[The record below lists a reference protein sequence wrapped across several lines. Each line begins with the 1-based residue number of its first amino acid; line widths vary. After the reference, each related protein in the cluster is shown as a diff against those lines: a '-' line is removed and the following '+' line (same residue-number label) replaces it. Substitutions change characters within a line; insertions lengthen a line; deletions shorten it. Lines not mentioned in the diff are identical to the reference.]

1 MHRDWLIFSMLRRLR
16 FLSGFLLLA
25 LTLGC
30 QQEKISGTI
39 HLSGQTMGTTWSVAM
54 LPKTDGTNTALL
66 QLQLQKRLDKIN
78 SLMSTYDPM
87 SEISRFNNQIST
99 DWFALSDET
108 AQVIELSLVISHLTG
123 GAFDVSVGP
132 LVELWGFGA
141 TERGKKIP
149 TEDQINRILARVG
162 YENIRLQRQP
172 AAISKQVPE
181 LRIDL
186 SAVAKGYAVDVLA
199 TMLEQQGISNY
210 LVEIGGELKISGH
223 RSDGG
228 PWQIAIE
235 EPLEDTRG
243 VATIFPLTDTAL
255 ATSGN
260 YRNFYIEDGQ
270 RYAHTLDPASGKPIR
285 HKLASVTVLDQSCAR
300 ADALATALMV
310 LGEENGRKLCETHK
324 IAAYFLIHDQAS
336 TVVYATPAFQEFV
349 EEVIQ

>member
-1 MHRDWLIFSMLRRLR
+1 MLRRLR
-16 FLSGFLLLA
+16 LLAGFLLVA
-25 LTLGC
+25 LILGC
-30 QQEKISGTI
+30 QQEKIIGAI

-54 LPKTDGTNTALL
+54 LPKPDGTNTAAL
-66 QLQLQKRLDKIN
+66 QLLLQKRLDKIN

-87 SEISRFNNQIST
+87 SEISRFNKRIST
-99 DWFALSDET
+99 DWFAISDET
-108 AQVIELSLVISHLTG
+108 AQVIELSLTISHLTG

-149 TEDQINRILARVG
+149 TEDRINKILARVG

-172 AAISKQVPE
+172 AAISKQIPE

-186 SAVAKGYAVDVLA
+186 SAIAKGYAVDALA
-199 TMLEQQGISNY
+199 TLLEQQGISNY

-223 RSDGG
+223 RSGGG

-235 EPLEDTRG
+235 KPLEDTRE
-243 VATIFPLTDTAL
+243 VATIFPLTDIAL

-270 RYAHTLDPASGKPIR
+270 RYAHTLDPVSGKPIR

-310 LGEENGRKLCETHK
+310 LGEEKGRQLCETHQ

-336 TVVYATPAFQEFV
+336 TVVYASPTFQKFV